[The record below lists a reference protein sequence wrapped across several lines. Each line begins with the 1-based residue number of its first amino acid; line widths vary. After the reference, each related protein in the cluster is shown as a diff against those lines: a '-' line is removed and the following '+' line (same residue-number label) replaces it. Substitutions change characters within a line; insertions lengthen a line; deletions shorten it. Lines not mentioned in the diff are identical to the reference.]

1 MIFEYNL
8 RYQLYL
14 KTSYYGDNFRQVLN
28 CMYNKFS
35 RVVTKD
41 DSQPAAQ
48 AMLHA
53 IGLKDEDFDKPFI
66 GIASTGYEGNPCNM
80 HLNDLSIKIKDSI
93 TASDYVGLIFNT
105 IGVSDGISMGTFG
118 MRYSL
123 PSRDI
128 IADSMETVVQAMSY
142 DGLITVV
149 GCDKNMPGALMAM
162 LRLDRPSILVYGG
175 TIDSG
180 CYNNKELD
188 VVSAFEAWG
197 EKVSGKIDEREYK
210 NVIKNACPGAG
221 ACGGMYTAN
230 TMASAI
236 EALGMSLPY
245 NSSNPAISNEKINEC
260 AEIGSAIKLLI
271 EKDIKPSDIVT
282 KESLE
287 NALRLITVLGGST
300 NAVLHFLAIS
310 RAANLDLSI
319 DYFQEISDSTPY
331 IANLKPSGKY
341 LMKDLHK
348 IGGVPSVLKY
358 MLENKMLNGDCMTV
372 TGRTIEENLSKI
384 KSPDLDSSDIIFP
397 LNNPI
402 KESGHIQ
409 ILKGNLAEQGCVAKI
424 TGKEGLKFTGPAKV
438 FDSEFEC
445 LTAIEESKVNKGEV
459 VVIRYEGPKGGPGM
473 PEMLKPTSA
482 IMGAGLGKDVALITD
497 GRFSGGTHGFVVGH
511 IVPEAYDG
519 GSIAIVENGDMITID
534 SENNQ
539 IFVDLSTEE
548 IKDRMKNW
556 SKPELKIKKGILFKY
571 VNSVSNASNGCV
583 TDE

>member
-1 MIFEYNL
+1 
-8 RYQLYL
+8 
-14 KTSYYGDNFRQVLN
+14 
-28 CMYNKFS
+28 MYNKFS

-53 IGLKDEDFDKPFI
+53 IGLSEEDFDKPFI

-80 HLNDLSIKIKDSI
+80 HLNDLSVKIKNSI
-93 TASDYVGLIFNT
+93 SASEYVGLIFNT

-142 DGLITVV
+142 DGLVTVV

-197 EKVSGKIDEREYK
+197 EKVSGKIDDKEYK

-245 NSSNPAISNEKINEC
+245 NSSNPAISNEKVSEC
-260 AEIGSAIKLLI
+260 AQLGSAIKLLI

-358 MLENKMLNGDCMTV
+358 MLENNMLNGDCMTV
-372 TGRTIEENLSKI
+372 TGKTLEENLSKI
-384 KSPDLDSSDIIFP
+384 KSPDLKSSDIIFP
-397 LNNPI
+397 LSNPI

-409 ILKGNLAEQGCVAKI
+409 ILKGNLAEEGCVAKI
-424 TGKEGLKFTGPAKV
+424 TGKEGLKFSGPAKV

-445 LTAIEESKVNKGEV
+445 LTAIAESRVNKGDV

-511 IVPEAYDG
+511 IVPEAFDG
-519 GSIAIVENGDMITID
+519 GVIAIVENGDIITID

-539 IFVDLSTEE
+539 IFVDLSDDE
-548 IKDRMKNW
+548 IKNRIKNW
-556 SKPELKIKKGILFKY
+556 YKPDLKIKKGILYKY
-571 VNSVSNASNGCV
+571 VKSVSNASNGCV